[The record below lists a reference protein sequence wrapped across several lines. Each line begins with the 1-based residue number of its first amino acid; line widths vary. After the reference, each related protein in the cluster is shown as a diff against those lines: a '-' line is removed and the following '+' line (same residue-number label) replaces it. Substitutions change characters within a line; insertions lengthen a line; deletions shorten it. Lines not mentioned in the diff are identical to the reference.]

1 MPFQDRFDGV
11 NPARLVTV
19 RPCVTV
25 DEPRRERFQC
35 WHLPLCGRRAVLE
48 QVSLAILCPSL
59 RRRFREAGR
68 GTITVI
74 GIWDP
79 TPIFPGTLAPR
90 AEVQRLEAISE
101 SDNGLDTLGAF
112 WKGQHFA
119 DFFREKRLR

>member
-1 MPFQDRFDGV
+1 M
-11 NPARLVTV
+11 
-19 RPCVTV
+19 
-25 DEPRRERFQC
+25 
-35 WHLPLCGRRAVLE
+35 
-48 QVSLAILCPSL
+48 
-59 RRRFREAGR
+59 
-68 GTITVI
+68 I